1 MATIEQLATE
11 YAEIM
16 GIPYSSAETEIAAM
30 VELYG
35 SEWIAEGIADYRALL
50 QAEAS

>member
-1 MATIEQLATE
+1 MSTIEELAE
-11 YAEIM
+11 KYAEIM
-16 GIPYSSAETEIAAM
+16 GIPYQTAEIEIAAM